1 MLLMKNSETKK
12 THILIAVYIFLIVI
26 ELFFY
31 VPYHKIQIFTTEN
44 NVPHTEIIGSGYATM
59 EDIEYD
65 KALTGT
71 VSKSRTAGKRVDTL
85 QLFINIS
92 ITTVLAIAIYF
103 LMQKKEKKT
112 IEENIPIPVL
122 DINGLAFATE
132 EEIVQAQQDYA
143 RKIVEYVKRNK

>member
-1 MLLMKNSETKK
+1 MKNSETKK

>member
-1 MLLMKNSETKK
+1 MEKSGMKK

-31 VPYHKIQIFTTEN
+31 VPYHKIQIFITEN

-59 EDIEYD
+59 EDIERD

-71 VSKSRTAGKRVDTL
+71 VSKSRTSGKRVDTL
-85 QLFINIS
+85 QLFMNVS
-92 ITTVLAIAIYF
+92 ITTIVAVGLYF
-103 LMQKKEKKT
+103 LLQKSEKK
-112 IEENIPIPVL
+112 IAEKNIPIPIL

-132 EEIVQAQQDYA
+132 EEVTKAQEEYA
-143 RKIVEYVKRNK
+143 RQMVEYVKRNKS

>member
-1 MLLMKNSETKK
+1 MKK

-31 VPYHKIQIFTTEN
+31 VPYHKIQIFITEN

-59 EDIEYD
+59 EDIERD

-71 VSKSRTAGKRVDTL
+71 VSKSRTSGKRVDTL
-85 QLFINIS
+85 QLFMNVS
-92 ITTVLAIAIYF
+92 ITTIVAVGLYF
-103 LMQKKEKKT
+103 LLQKSEKK
-112 IEENIPIPVL
+112 IAEKNIPIPIL

-132 EEIVQAQQDYA
+132 EEVTKAQEEYA
-143 RKIVEYVKRNK
+143 RQMVEYVKRNKS

>member
-1 MLLMKNSETKK
+1 MEKSGIKK

-31 VPYHKIQIFTTEN
+31 VPYHKIQIFITEN

-85 QLFINIS
+85 QLFINVS
-92 ITTVLAIAIYF
+92 ITTIVAVGLYFILQKSKRKIA
-103 LMQKKEKKT
+103 EK
-112 IEENIPIPVL
+112 NIPIPIL

-132 EEIVQAQQDYA
+132 EEVTKAQEEYA
-143 RKIVEYVKRNK
+143 RQMVEYIKGKEIL